1 MIDPL
6 AWDLP
11 CINQARITHAVN
23 QARITHAAASHQ
35 APQAYIA
42 STNSTSVTTPVD
54 AIQTDTN
61 PTVSYT
67 QVIND
72 PPSATKKKSPIA
84 KAPAA
89 QKKRKVG
96 SKSKGNADDP
106 TTSNEIDSSNKIL
119 HVNCHTSFKL
129 FALDQIKKGKSTWIP
144 INSEESFDIVL
155 IARPKDQA
163 TTYNDFN
170 KLVAAQCEEVERN
183 TAHIITDLVK
193 LGKPVIK
200 WSVSIPRVHGFQKGK
215 PFRVVDK
222 KAFNTWIETL
232 AENKTK
238 DAIRKDAKRT
248 IEQAKEAKGAELIK
262 SGKRKPDDGS
272 GSDNNDEDGVSIE
285 SPPNDLRYETLLAK
299 RAKVAAVNSTLT
311 QQYTCHSGACH
322 DLHQH
327 LAQLPLSSDGPQLAP
342 SAGIQDYVNF
352 IGGLREADKVID
364 ILIENNMTNYKSFR
378 SPNLDC
384 NYLIKELHLTVEV
397 VTQLCDYV
405 GKFEKHLAKQQASV

>member
-1 MIDPL
+1 MDASIDPL
-6 AWDLP
+6 LAD
-11 CINQARITHAVN
+11 
-23 QARITHAAASHQ
+23 
-35 APQAYIA
+35 
-42 STNSTSVTTPVD
+42 
-54 AIQTDTN
+54 

-272 GSDNNDEDGVSIE
+272 GSDNNDEDGKPKLDKLDS
-285 SPPNDLRYETLLAK
+285 N
-299 RAKVAAVNSTLT
+299 AV
-311 QQYTCHSGACH
+311 
-322 DLHQH
+322 
-327 LAQLPLSSDGPQLAP
+327 
-342 SAGIQDYVNF
+342 
-352 IGGLREADKVID
+352 
-364 ILIENNMTNYKSFR
+364 
-378 SPNLDC
+378 
-384 NYLIKELHLTVEV
+384 
-397 VTQLCDYV
+397 
-405 GKFEKHLAKQQASV
+405 